1 MTYIKEEH
9 FFEAE
14 LITFFYLASF
24 LSFILIEIKKLF
36 IIEEDLSV
44 SSYFG
49 LITIFYIV
57 SKLYS
62 SNTEGGY
69 KRREYKIFFLLFFSI
84 FLITF
89 SGYNLDI
96 FKILNIDYY
105 FIKIDQENIMT
116 IVDDRIVKILDTA
129 GSQDKINELSK
140 YSNDFIILLYF
151 LVFALG
157 YAVNANIAQ
166 KEAIL
171 DDVLVSNVEKN
182 NNLIKYTQHN
192 ESLEKIKENI
202 SKNSMKEG
210 IK

>member
-14 LITFFYLASF
+14 LITFFYQASF

-62 SNTEGGY
+62 NNTEGGY

-96 FKILNIDYY
+96 LNKLNIDYY
-105 FIKIDQENIMT
+105 FIKIDHENIMT
-116 IVDDRIVKILDTA
+116 IVDDRIVKILDAA

-171 DDVLVSNVEKN
+171 DDVLVCNVEKN

-202 SKNSMKEG
+202 SKNSDKEG